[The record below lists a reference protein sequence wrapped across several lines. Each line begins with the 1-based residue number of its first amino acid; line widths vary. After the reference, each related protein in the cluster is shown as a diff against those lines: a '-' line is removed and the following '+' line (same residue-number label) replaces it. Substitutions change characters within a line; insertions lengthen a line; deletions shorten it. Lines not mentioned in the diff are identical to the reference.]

1 MTHQASY
8 DTGANTKLADGLR
21 GILIAL
27 FKKLEYSYG
36 NQFILLCSLT
46 TENLLENLLGNTD
59 GVLRQPPTEG
69 GREGAPSVFPLR
81 AAACFLL
88 STLTASTRC

>member
-36 NQFILLCSLT
+36 NQFIFIVFPLA
-46 TENLLENLLGNTD
+46 TENL
-59 GVLRQPPTEG
+59 
-69 GREGAPSVFPLR
+69 RESAR
-81 AAACFLL
+81 EH
-88 STLTASTRC
+88 